1 MVESC
6 IGSKRILDSLAH
18 VLRLQYSI
26 TDPKTGKR
34 VFLCD
39 IVARDRLITP
49 SDSTIATDVEI
60 YEAKINLFTVI
71 GYVCLLVAL
80 VMPMALILV
89 GKQIAAPF
97 FTIGFAIIGGALVG
111 RNSSM
116 IYPGNL
122 VTTIAQ
128 PHNHRERAG
137 MRWPH
142 RQSTHRCEVFYTN
155 TPATLLTPVF
165 SLAPVIAS
173 AAQ

>member
-1 MVESC
+1 MNSDKGQLET
-6 IGSKRILDSLAH
+6 
-18 VLRLQYSI
+18 LRLG

-71 GYVCLLVAL
+71 GYVSLLVAL
-80 VMPMALILV
+80 GMPMALILV

-97 FTIGFAIIGGALVG
+97 FAIGFAIIGGALVG
-111 RNSSM
+111 RNSSI

-128 PHNHRERAG
+128 QSGTSRE
-137 MRWPH
+137 
-142 RQSTHRCEVFYTN
+142 EV
-155 TPATLLTPVF
+155 V
-165 SLAPVIAS
+165 AS
-173 AAQ
+173 SSDA